1 MEFEPLKSFK
11 LLLLAKVATESV
23 ARRYYSANGAERPF
37 CQFSLANAAGFF
49 IGLGGSVPRTY
60 LI

>member
-23 ARRYYSANGAERPF
+23 ARRYYSANGAEQPF
-37 CQFSLANAAGFF
+37 CQF
-49 IGLGGSVPRTY
+49 GLGGSVPRTY